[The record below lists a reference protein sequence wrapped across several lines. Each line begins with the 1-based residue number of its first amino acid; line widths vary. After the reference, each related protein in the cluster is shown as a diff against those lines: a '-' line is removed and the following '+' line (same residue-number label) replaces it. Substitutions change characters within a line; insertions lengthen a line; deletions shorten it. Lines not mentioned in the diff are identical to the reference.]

1 MTNPTTCNYTT
12 ATASYRKPGW
22 LGFKRD
28 TVVIAKSSNPD
39 LLSAMQ
45 EESAAIHAAMQARH
59 GSDIEHGEA
68 EWT

>member
-1 MTNPTTCNYTT
+1 MTHPTAPNYTT

-39 LLSAMQ
+39 LLSALQ
-45 EESAAIHAAMQARH
+45 EEAAAIDAAVQARH

-68 EWT
+68 EWV